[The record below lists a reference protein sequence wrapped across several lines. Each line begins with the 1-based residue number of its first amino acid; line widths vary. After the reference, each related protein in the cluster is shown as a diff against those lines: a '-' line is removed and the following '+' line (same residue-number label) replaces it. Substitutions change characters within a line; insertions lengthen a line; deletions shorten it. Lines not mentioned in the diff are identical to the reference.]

1 MDARA
6 NGGVLSRIQGGEVA
20 WMRGSRALPRAA
32 WRAGPPKAPSPH
44 LSPRHL
50 RKMLRS
56 LAIAAAAAVVVAQ
69 GQNTDAVNEF
79 GSATITWFV

>member
-1 MDARA
+1 
-6 NGGVLSRIQGGEVA
+6 
-20 WMRGSRALPRAA
+20 
-32 WRAGPPKAPSPH
+32 
-44 LSPRHL
+44 
-50 RKMLRS
+50 MLRS